1 MKTNE
6 FLEKI
11 RSVFFQGHLNNC
23 TTNLSTS
30 TISKQRNIVSVDVKL
45 FAMIEK
51 VLENK
56 HTETKD
62 ATLKQS

>member
-30 TISKQRNIVSVDVKL
+30 TISKQRNVVSIDMKL
-45 FAMIEK
+45 IAMIEK

-56 HTETKD
+56 
-62 ATLKQS
+62 

>member
-11 RSVFFQGHLNNC
+11 CSVFFQGHLNNC

-30 TISKQRNIVSVDVKL
+30 TISKQRNVVSIDMKL
-45 FAMIEK
+45 IAMIEK

-56 HTETKD
+56 LAETKD